1 MLNLNKPCFF
11 CEATVEAED
20 KTDDLN
26 PKSVD
31 TYRENFGRA
40 KTQRRGR

>member
-1 MLNLNKPCFF
+1 MTDTLHESLRRFTISIFINRNRVL

-26 PKSVD
+26 IID
-31 TYRENFGRA
+31 
-40 KTQRRGR
+40 